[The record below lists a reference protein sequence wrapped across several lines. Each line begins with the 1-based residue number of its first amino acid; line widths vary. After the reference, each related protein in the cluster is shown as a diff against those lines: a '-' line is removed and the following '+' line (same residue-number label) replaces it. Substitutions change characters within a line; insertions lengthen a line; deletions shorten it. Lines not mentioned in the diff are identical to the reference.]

1 MAGTT
6 MNRPLPP
13 NVNAVPD
20 RHGKIRYR
28 YRRSGVTGGY
38 LPGEPWSVAWLEK
51 LAEFQG
57 QEAAPKI
64 RAVSPVKK
72 LVPYSMDQLA
82 SLLRGTLRWKSQAAD
97 TQRVYG
103 RMIDRLLD
111 ETNHKGIRFGARDA
125 RQITVASLEKLLAR
139 YADRPG
145 AAKKMRDV
153 LKRLF
158 KTAVKHSW
166 RRDNPAAETDAIP
179 QRGDGHHTWT
189 DAEIEQ
195 YRAKHAYGTT
205 ARLLLELALNTAA
218 RRCNLATLERS
229 SIQGNAIAVE
239 HVKDGDPTLVELTA
253 EARKAL
259 KGQASTHIKY
269 LIVNGYGRPFTIGG
283 LGNKMKQWADEAGL
297 PKGRTLHGLRKAQ
310 SRRLAEAGATNQ
322 EGRSITGHKTD
333 AMFNHYAA
341 KANRTRLASQ
351 AMAKLRESNLSNP
364 KS

>member
-1 MAGTT
+1 

-38 LPGEPWSVAWLEK
+38 LPGAPWSVEWLEK

-64 RAVSPVKK
+64 RAVSPAKK

-205 ARLLLELALNTAA
+205 ARLVLELALNTAA

-229 SIQGNAIAVE
+229 AIIDGHIAVD
-239 HVKDGDPTLVELTA
+239 HVKDGEPTLVELTA
-253 EARKAL
+253 EARLAL
-259 KGQASTHIKY
+259 EKRPSTHIRY
-269 LIVNGYGRPFTIGG
+269 LIANAYGKPYTKNGF
-283 LGNKMKQWADEAGL
+283 GNRMKEWADAAGL
-297 PKGRTLHGLRKAQ
+297 PAGRTLHGLRKAR
-310 SRRLAEAGATNQ
+310 SRQLAEAGATNA
-322 EGRSITGHKTD
+322 EGRAITGHKTD

-341 KANRTRLASQ
+341 KANRTRLAGQ
-351 AMAKLRESNLSNP
+351 AMAKLRGDISGGAE
-364 KS
+364 